1 MKSTIKRAGGHGQ
14 SIFLVFW
21 NLWSVFYLTHK
32 PQFLQSLALNWCTI
46 WNEIALCR
54 GWGKRCPRASQGG
67 RRSEIPLKGVTSLVD
82 DGPFWYITLFI
93 TFHGTTKK
101 KLLFMVDDKFV
112 NIKEIRYDQNS
123 WFLLKYCLNISSIF
137 PSFKD
142 VIQIWCLVG
151 LKIFCSHFLILI
163 FS

>member
-1 MKSTIKRAGGHGQ
+1 MVNIFGFLNLEKINLVLKKSPEKDFH
-14 SIFLVFW
+14 
-21 NLWSVFYLTHK
+21 
-32 PQFLQSLALNWCTI
+32 LQSLALNGCTI
-46 WNEIALCR
+46 WKEIALCR
-54 GWGKRCPRASQGG
+54 GWGKRCPGASQGGG
-67 RRSEIPLKGVTSLVD
+67 RRSEIPLNGVTSLFD
-82 DGPFWYITLFI
+82 DCPFWYIALFI

-101 KLLFMVDDKFV
+101 KFLFMVDDKFV

-151 LKIFCSHFLILI
+151 LKIFCSTFLILI